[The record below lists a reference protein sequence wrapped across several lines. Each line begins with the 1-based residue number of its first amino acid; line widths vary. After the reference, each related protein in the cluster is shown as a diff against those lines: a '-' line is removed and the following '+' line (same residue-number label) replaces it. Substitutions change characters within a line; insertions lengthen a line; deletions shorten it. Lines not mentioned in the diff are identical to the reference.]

1 MAVASDRDRVSAPS
15 DQGGWPTRGDVG
27 AWVVSVG
34 VFTAVALLMAL
45 TLGGAVA
52 APASE
57 LLPDPGRLTT
67 WGLPVLRAVGD
78 VLAIAVV
85 GLLLTATLLLPSP
98 RGELAGLALRAYR
111 AAYWPALAW
120 AVVVL
125 GQGLFS
131 ASDSFAVPVGDLLG
145 TSSLVSFLW
154 QIDQGRALLWQA
166 GLALAVAAAVRWTWR
181 TREAVWTLLLAVA
194 AVAPPLLTGHA
205 AAAGSH
211 DAAIMSLLV
220 HVVAASLWVGGL
232 GGLAWVAVRG
242 SRRLAPALLRYS
254 ALAGWCLAAVALSGV
269 ANAAVRMSPGAL
281 LTSAYGG
288 LVLVKVAAIVV
299 LGGLGLLHRRRTV
312 ARLQAAT
319 DAALGHDVSVRRP
332 FATLAVVELAVMG
345 AAVAVA
351 VALSRTAPPTGAA
364 VDPVEEIIGHPL
376 PPAPSIREFLLGI
389 VPGGLGIALVVG
401 LLVLYA
407 QGLRV
412 LRRRGDSW
420 PVGRTVAWLGGLLV
434 IAWSTFGGLGMYS
447 HVLFSAHMV
456 AHMLLSMVAPVL
468 LVLGAPVTL
477 ALRTLPAARVDG
489 EIGPRQLLLGVLHS
503 RPVSVLTHPVVA
515 GVLFVGS
522 LYAIYFS
529 SLFSTLMNSHLGHA
543 AMTLHF
549 VAVGS
554 LFFYVL
560 VGVDPNPRTV
570 APLWRFGL
578 LLVVMPFHAFFSIAL
593 MSSNR
598 VLGESYWQ
606 SLERPYRTDLLADQV
621 TGGSLSWALGEIPIV
636 LVLIAVFVQ
645 WVRSDTR
652 EARRTDRASDRLT
665 EAGED
670 DQHDRYNAYL
680 AELSRRQ
687 QG

>member
-1 MAVASDRDRVSAPS
+1 MADTATERR
-15 DQGGWPTRGDVG
+15 RG
-27 AWVVSVG
+27 AWPSRTDLAVWAAGVAVITVV
-34 VFTAVALLMAL
+34 TLLMAVS
-45 TLGGAVA
+45 LGSA
-52 APASE
+52 APSAASE
-57 LLPDPGRLTT
+57 LVPDPGPLTT
-67 WGLPVLRAVGD
+67 WGLPLLRMAAD
-78 VLAIAVV
+78 VLAVAVV

-111 AAYWPALAW
+111 AVCWAAVAW
-120 AVVVL
+120 AVAALMQVVL
-125 GQGLFS
+125 T
-131 ASDSFAVPVGDLLG
+131 ASDALGVPAGELLG
-145 TSSLVSFLW
+145 SSSLVSFMW
-154 QIDQGRALLWQA
+154 QGDQGRALLWQA
-166 GLALAVAAAVRWTWR
+166 GLAVAVAVAVRWTWR
-181 TREAVWTLLLAVA
+181 TRDAAWTLLLALVA
-194 AVAPPLLTGHA
+194 LSPPLLTGHA
-205 AAAGSH
+205 ASAGSH
-211 DAAIMSLLV
+211 DAAIVSLVV

-232 GGLAWVAVRG
+232 AGLAWVASRG
-242 SRRLAPALLRYS
+242 SRRLAPAIIRYS
-254 ALAGWCLAAVALSGV
+254 TLAGWCLAAVALSGV
-269 ANAAVRMSPGAL
+269 ANAAVRVTPGDL
-281 LTSAYGG
+281 LTSSYGG
-288 LVLVKVAAIVV
+288 LVLVKAGAVAV

-312 ARLQAAT
+312 ARLESAT
-319 DAALGHDVSVRRP
+319 DAALGHDIGVRRP
-332 FATLAVVELAVMG
+332 FVTLAVVELAVMG

-351 VALSRTAPPTGAA
+351 VALSRTPQPSSAVA

-376 PPAPSIREFLLGI
+376 PPAPSVGEVLFGI
-389 VPGGLGIALVVG
+389 VPAGLGIALVVG
-401 LLVLYA
+401 LLAVYA

-412 LRRRGDSW
+412 LRRRGDAW
-420 PVGRTVAWLGGLLV
+420 PVGRTFAWLGGVLV
-434 IAWSTFGGLGMYS
+434 IGWATFGGLGMYS

-456 AHMLLSMVAPVL
+456 AHMLLSMVAPIL

-477 ALRTLPAARVDG
+477 ALRTLPSARVDG
-489 EIGPRQLLLGVLHS
+489 ELGPRQMVLGMLHS
-503 RPVSVLTHPVVA
+503 RTVSVLTHPVVA

-554 LFFYVL
+554 LFFHVL
-560 VGVDPNPRTV
+560 VGIDPNPRTV

-593 MSSNR
+593 MSSDR

-606 SLERPYRTDLLADQV
+606 SLDRPYRTDLLADQV

-665 EAGED
+665 DAGED
-670 DQHDRYNAYL
+670 DEHARYNAYL
-680 AELSRRQ
+680 ASLADDQRR
-687 QG
+687 